1 MSKFKIKVELQSL
14 RIEVE
19 GSRED
24 VPRLAQ
30 RVGEQIGDLVKP
42 TLLLQA
48 GRSNP
53 AASRG

>member
-19 GSRED
+19 GRED
-24 VPRLAQ
+24 VSRLAQ
-30 RVGEQIGDLVKP
+30 RVREQIGDLVKP